1 MCPKRKLCSA
11 IPKWVKPFNLT
22 VLQLLESVGCT
33 DETSGDLIKLKS
45 SYTCLLSA
53 GGFLLYPVESIEWLC
68 ILYHVSLIFSFSW
81 ITSLHVLLSCIHS
94 ELVNLWFW
102 HRTQMR
108 VKSTENED
116 NALSSKYWEFELML
130 ILWSTSTAK
139 LALTGRLKHFVANF
153 GQKLFEHKE
162 AIFAC
167 WNWFCSYQI

>member
-1 MCPKRKLCSA
+1 MCQKRKLCSA

-45 SYTCLLSA
+45 SYTSLLSA

-81 ITSLHVLLSCIHS
+81 ITCLHVLLSCIHS
-94 ELVNLWFW
+94 ESVNLWFW
-102 HRTQMR
+102 HRTQMH

-116 NALSSKYWEFELML
+116 DAVSSKYWEFELMFNPMEYKYCQ
-130 ILWSTSTAK
+130 TSIDRPAK
-139 LALTGRLKHFVANF
+139 TR
-153 GQKLFEHKE
+153 QKFFEHKD
-162 AIFAC
+162 AIFAR
-167 WNWFCSYQI
+167 WNWFCNYQI